1 MAVDVAVD
9 RARTSSYKAVAVS
22 CRARPGTAMQG
33 RKVRSPLTAAPARS
47 PREFSSPLAFAF
59 LDSSFP
65 RTNSQHNLL
74 EHYRHLDPVYT
85 TLHTHTSNPPRL
97 LQPALR
103 VSFFSC
109 LLCRVFPC
117 CIAAIYYLLRDW
129 IWHCS
134 VVAARF
140 PHLPEYSVQHA
151 LHHPGTI
158 IQPAP
163 HLSIAV

>member
-47 PREFSSPLAFAF
+47 SREFSSLWPLP
-59 LDSSFP
+59 SSTRASRGP
-65 RTNSQHNLL
+65 TAN
-74 EHYRHLDPVYT
+74 T
-85 TLHTHTSNPPRL
+85 TYLNTTDTLTRSTPHHTHTSSPPRL

-109 LLCRVFPC
+109 LLCRLFPC